1 MSFVYGFFL
10 GNIITYHTKYE
21 EVLIYNRLSFKIR
34 SVSNTQHLHLQK
46 LLDFSARVVSLKNKM
61 KRYISNS
68 LCEFSTDKEGSTV
81 MFQCKFK
88 KIKTVEFSYEM
99 DKCLNHF

>member
-1 MSFVYGFFL
+1 MKEF
-10 GNIITYHTKYE
+10 E
-21 EVLIYNRLSFKIR
+21 
-34 SVSNTQHLHLQK
+34 NTILNYLQK